1 MRAGLFRFSFLLVC
15 IAIIGGICLPAS
27 ANTVQK
33 VRFTQAGIVMVWDEA
48 GNMQRGAEVQ
58 LGAQIPVS
66 PAAYIGADL
75 LEPIEAT
82 YAGDNQMI
90 IKVASN
96 APIRL
101 LASAS
106 APLSDI
112 RVDVVSIGQNAG
124 LSGQM
129 STVTTGV
136 LPGESQEVFRTSG
149 KTARTRGHAESQSI
163 TLQISWSGEAAPA
176 INIAALD

>member
-1 MRAGLFRFSFLLVC
+1 
-15 IAIIGGICLPAS
+15 
-27 ANTVQK
+27 
-33 VRFTQAGIVMVWDEA
+33 
-48 GNMQRGAEVQ
+48 MQRGAEVQ

-66 PAAYIGADL
+66 PANYISAGL
-75 LEPIEAT
+75 LEPIDAAH
-82 YAGDNQMI
+82 AGDNQMT

-96 APIRL
+96 APLRL

-112 RVDVVSIGQNAG
+112 RVDVVSVGQNAV

-129 STVTTGV
+129 STVTTGF
-136 LPGESQEVFRTSG
+136 LAGETQEIFRTGG
-149 KTARTRGHAESQSI
+149 KTARTRGPAESQSI
-163 TLQISWSGEAAPA
+163 ALQISWTGEAAPA